1 LKAAASW
8 LEVHGDDVQLSGCVS
23 TLAHT
28 VERSVLVAASAEE
41 VWEALTDASLLSEW
55 LAEEVQLEPWEG
67 GEVVCRYADGEE
79 RRGEVSLVEEAE
91 RLAFEWRREGEEP
104 SRVELIVDA
113 VGAETRVTVVES
125 GAWPAASPVPALMA
139 PAWDSRLRLLG
150 LAVGR
155 LAPA

>member
-1 LKAAASW
+1 
-8 LEVHGDDVQLSGCVS
+8 VQLSGCVS

-41 VWEALTDASLLSEW
+41 VWEALTDASLLGEW
-55 LAEEVQLEPWEG
+55 LADEVEIEPWEG

-91 RLAFEWRREGEEP
+91 RLAFEWRREGETP

-113 VGAETRVTVVES
+113 VADGTCVTVIES
-125 GAWPAASPVPALMA
+125 GNWPGSPTLLAAGWSARLRVLPLVLGRLVPA
-139 PAWDSRLRLLG
+139 
-150 LAVGR
+150 
-155 LAPA
+155 